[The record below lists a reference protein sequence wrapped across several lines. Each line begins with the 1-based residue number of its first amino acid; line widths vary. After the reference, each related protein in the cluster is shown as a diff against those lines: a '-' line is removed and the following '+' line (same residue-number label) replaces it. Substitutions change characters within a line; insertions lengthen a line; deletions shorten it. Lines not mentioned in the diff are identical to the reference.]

1 MMEYAV
7 SPTSLEQIFHT
18 FAKEQ
23 TGAEEQGV
31 YDNKKE
37 LALTQLLEDIVA
49 DGAAPAGTLASING
63 VPLRP
68 GEGAKESS
76 TKESTKAAGLNLTPD
91 LSALQTET
99 EADV

>member
-1 MMEYAV
+1 M

-37 LALTQLLEDIVA
+37 LALTELLDGIGQA
-49 DGAAPAGTLASING
+49 DGARPAGPS
-63 VPLRP
+63 P
-68 GEGAKESS
+68 GTAESLVERFDIESFLDFSAK
-76 TKESTKAAGLNLTPD
+76 
-91 LSALQTET
+91 
-99 EADV
+99 